1 MHLVFHPPVSL
12 NTAVSD
18 DLAVIG
24 PLYMA
29 HPDGCIEL
37 HSSLPCE
44 GGSSPCVQPLCTVTA
59 CALVI

>member
-29 HPDGCIEL
+29 HPNGCIEL
-37 HSSLPCE
+37 HSCSR
-44 GGSSPCVQPLCTVTA
+44 PLCTVTA